1 MAKDNQISDI
11 ICNVGGK
18 NKFFDMRNALVLAHP
33 EDYAMIHGCGG
44 SKHAPTS
51 GIMLTITD
59 YSKGV
64 GDKSVFVHGIIPL
77 FVIDKMLSVCRLN
90 AGDYIGSNAD
100 IATALTTINA
110 KVERVFAGILSG
122 TAKAVNACSN
132 IVNGKGH
139 VKGPMAD
146 LGQVVLTIRNCL
158 GDNEA
163 KINEF
168 SIRESHAE
176 FAYHQERVNKY
187 RVDPKDG
194 FVFVSIV
201 DIGRKQYTDK
211 GEQRKYPWAVKIK
224 NFYAPPKEQENGTT
238 AYSAADA
245 RDAIECF
252 IQITDDDMH
261 RCCYTTEHFIRVWEN
276 AMAIPRVLEAIES
289 KRRARQS
296 GN

>member
-100 IATALTTINA
+100 IATA
-110 KVERVFAGILSG
+110 
-122 TAKAVNACSN
+122 
-132 IVNGKGH
+132 
-139 VKGPMAD
+139 
-146 LGQVVLTIRNCL
+146 
-158 GDNEA
+158 
-163 KINEF
+163 
-168 SIRESHAE
+168 
-176 FAYHQERVNKY
+176 
-187 RVDPKDG
+187 
-194 FVFVSIV
+194 
-201 DIGRKQYTDK
+201 
-211 GEQRKYPWAVKIK
+211 
-224 NFYAPPKEQENGTT
+224 
-238 AYSAADA
+238 
-245 RDAIECF
+245 
-252 IQITDDDMH
+252 
-261 RCCYTTEHFIRVWEN
+261 
-276 AMAIPRVLEAIES
+276 
-289 KRRARQS
+289 
-296 GN
+296 